1 MYCVAVIIIV
11 TTNAVSGG
19 KLALNSKYVVGSI
32 INDHILVII
41 CNFLMS
47 PCAWNATPKLL
58 ENSSIIE
65 MIINN
70 LVKVAE
76 RGG

>member
-47 PCAWNATPKLL
+47 PCA
-58 ENSSIIE
+58 
-65 MIINN
+65 
-70 LVKVAE
+70 
-76 RGG
+76 